1 MKNLLKILIL
11 IILIQLTTSCE
22 SKTER
27 EKEIEKIKNESNQI
41 LIEIETN
48 STTEKIT
55 NEINLNVNIDSIQ
68 KEWLKIHSDSAEL
81 GLIYLKKTDSLYKT
95 KISEIKENKELEIK
109 NEKEEIKKN
118 FEKLKQKFN
127 FKKDEFQDIGFY
139 THKTWGKYYQNRKTL
154 TSGVNSD
161 GYAWLRSNYSS
172 NDWLFHTS
180 IYVLIDDKKL
190 SSPTV
195 ETYNENNIQENDGGR
210 IWEIVT
216 YNNTDIL
223 KEIAG
228 NLDKIIKVRFNG
240 SQHYDDTTLSKSDKQ
255 ALKDCYELSE
265 MIKKLKE

>member
-1 MKNLLKILIL
+1 MKNLLKISIL
-11 IILIQLTTSCE
+11 IILIQLTISCE

-27 EKEIEKIKNESNQI
+27 EKEIEKIENESTQI
-41 LIEIETN
+41 LAEIETN

-68 KEWLKIHSDSAEL
+68 NEWLKIHSDSAEL
-81 GLIYLKKTDSLYKT
+81 GLSYLKKIDSLYKS
-95 KISEIKENKELEIK
+95 KISKIKENKELEIK
-109 NEKEEIKKN
+109 KEEIEKN
-118 FEKLKQKFN
+118 FEKLKQKFSY
-127 FKKDEFQDIGFY
+127 KKDEFQDIGFY

-172 NDWLFHTS
+172 DDWLFHTS

-190 SSPTV
+190 SSPIV

-223 KEIAG
+223 KEIAE
-228 NLDKIIKVRFNG
+228 NSDKIIKVRFNG
-240 SQHYDDTTLSKSDKQ
+240 SQHYDDTTLSKSDKE

-265 MIKKLKE
+265 SIKKLKE